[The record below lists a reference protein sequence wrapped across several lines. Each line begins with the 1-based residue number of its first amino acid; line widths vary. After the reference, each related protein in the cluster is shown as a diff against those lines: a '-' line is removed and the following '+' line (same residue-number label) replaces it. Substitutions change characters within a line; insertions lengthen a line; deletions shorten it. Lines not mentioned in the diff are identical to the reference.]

1 MHIDFGN
8 VSMVDTQGTGWI
20 VGFSEWVKTGGANL
34 RYMPQ
39 HALAQTL
46 CIKWFHHPQ
55 GDPHGSGKPLSEGRS
70 ISFLVSAQGRFRLE
84 FSEQADFPAGHTV
97 THVLA
102 THGDF
107 VMWGE
112 GVYHRWFAEEA
123 SSILTVRWVPIL
135 PPHLETGEGKCCHTD
150 QWC

>member
-1 MHIDFGN
+1 MNIDCGN
-8 VSMVDTQGTGWI
+8 VSRVETQGTGWI
-20 VGFSEWVKTGGANL
+20 VACSEWAKTESAHL

-39 HALAQTL
+39 HALAHTL
-46 CIKWFHHPQ
+46 CIKWFDHPR
-55 GDPHGSGKPLSEGRS
+55 GDPHGCGKPLSEGRL
-70 ISFLVSAQGRFRLE
+70 ISFLVSAEGRFRLE
-84 FSEQADFPAGHTV
+84 FSEQADFPARHTV

-123 SSILTVRWVPIL
+123 SSILTVRWVPI
-135 PPHLETGEGKCCHTD
+135 
-150 QWC
+150 